1 MASTSTSRIPIH
13 RHWKKSPPNT
23 HAISLIH
30 QVRYKMEFDEDK
42 NDGMLDVFEVN
53 TLKPKGD
60 QQTHWRRFPA
70 SYLEFLQRFNYQFEL
85 YIESLD
91 LIIKTRSKSSYSS
104 EAIRKLK
111 HYVQY
116 MDNVIMEIWE
126 DTRIAA
132 VDEVLGADWRC
143 TSLDEWLR
151 VEYHIKRHDIPDV
164 EKYVAVESRDW
175 MSADPFELG
184 KLIKMPN
191 TVITK
196 I

>member
-1 MASTSTSRIPIH
+1 
-13 RHWKKSPPNT
+13 
-23 HAISLIH
+23 
-30 QVRYKMEFDEDK
+30 MEFDKEK

-53 TLKPKGD
+53 TLKPKED
-60 QQTHWRRFPA
+60 QKKHWQRFPA
-70 SYLEFLQRFNYQFEL
+70 SYLEFLQCFNYQFKL

-91 LIIKTRSKSSYSS
+91 LLIKTRSKSSYLS

-126 DTRIAA
+126 DTRVAA
-132 VDEVLGADWRC
+132 VDDDLGADWRC

-151 VEYHIKRHDIPDV
+151 MEYHIRRHDILDV
-164 EKYVAVESRDW
+164 ERYVTAESRDW

-184 KLIKMPN
+184 KLIKIPN
-191 TVITK
+191 KLIK
-196 I
+196 RI